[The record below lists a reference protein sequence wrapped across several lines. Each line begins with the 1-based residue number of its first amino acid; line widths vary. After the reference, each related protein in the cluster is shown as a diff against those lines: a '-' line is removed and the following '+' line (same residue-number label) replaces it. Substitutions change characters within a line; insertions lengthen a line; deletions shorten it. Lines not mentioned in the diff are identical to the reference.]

1 MASNLNPG
9 LSIIH
14 SNHLE
19 QLRTVAVAWIKSHPL
34 DVLDTEQFIV
44 QSNGMGQ
51 WLKLAL
57 ADDEGCGI
65 SAGLEMQ
72 LPGRYVWAAYRAVLG
87 ADIPEDSP
95 YDKERLK
102 WRLFRMLPGLQ
113 GETVF
118 APLNRFLSASDNAGE
133 LGGVQRERRLGQL
146 AGHLADLFD
155 QYQVYRADWL
165 EDWAAGRDHLTRIG
179 AAPLALPGEQR
190 WQAELWRRIRTDIPS
205 QLRGMSRSDLHQQFM
220 RQARALGDR
229 RPEGLPPR
237 VMVFG
242 ISALPR
248 QVIETLHAVSGF
260 CQVLLFV
267 QNPCRYFWADI
278 IEDKSL
284 LHIANARHAAKPN
297 MPDPLAP
304 DEIHAHA
311 NPLLAA
317 WGKQGRDYI
326 GLLYGYDAPE
336 RYDTAFPQIDLFD
349 DFTGGESPPLLLHQ
363 VQQAIL
369 DLTPLPTDP
378 ALRTQVAHTDPSI
391 RFVSAHSRQREVEI
405 LQDRLLYYFETL
417 ENLNPWEI
425 MVMAA
430 DIDAYAPHIEAVF
443 GNMPVE
449 DPRCIP
455 YTIADT
461 PHRDSIPL
469 VGAIETLLHLPDA
482 RMGVS
487 EIMDLLEVPAF
498 RNGFGLTEEDLPR
511 LAQWIEGAGI
521 CWGLTPEQRE
531 SFGMPSGLDQNTWT
545 FGVDRMLLGYAVGR
559 GGPWADIDPYDEVG
573 GLDAAL
579 VGPLAQLIDELEQFR
594 QILRPPATPAQWC
607 ARIRGMIQRC
617 LKADTEADLITF
629 NRLEDVLNLW
639 LDACTQAQMDQTI
652 SLAVVREFI
661 MEKMAAAGVS
671 QRFMAGKVNFGTLM
685 PMRAIPFRVVCL
697 LGMNDGEF
705 PRSHPPLDFDLM
717 AGRRLY
723 RPGDRSRREDDRYLF
738 LEALLSARERFYISY
753 VGRNIQD
760 NSERTP
766 SVLVGQLRDYLD
778 AGWQPAVDPD
788 SPDDIPDNLKDS
800 LTKVY
805 PLQPFSRSY
814 FEVQNHTSD
823 LELFTYAHEWRRAL
837 DAAGTPEAPWTPLA
851 APEDLTGPTLSDLI
865 RFMKNPV
872 KYFFNRRLS
881 IRFDPENETAV
892 DLEPFA
898 LDGLAPF
905 GLGGRL
911 LEAGLA
917 AGPEGAQAAVA
928 DTAQRMLRTGALPM
942 AGFGRLSANALIT
955 PVSGML
961 AHHHRLLA
969 RWPQA
974 CDPVEINLSLTREK
988 GDTRVVEDWLD
999 RVYKTDAGDGPE
1011 YSRWEFYPKSIPA
1024 KTIKPETY
1032 YILTGLWIR
1041 HLAGTAMGL
1050 DLESRLITPEDVI
1063 VLPPL
1068 TQNTAVSRLND
1079 MGQAWQQGLTFPMP
1093 ITAKTGLTYAG
1104 VMAAA
1109 KATGAAEDVKKARIA
1124 AQAVYEGGYNRSGEL
1139 AYDPCLQRIYPAF
1152 EEMWTASDNLFP
1164 TLSALLYAPLAE
1176 ALMHRR

>member
-1 MASNLNPG
+1 M
-9 LSIIH
+9 
-14 SNHLE
+14 E
-19 QLRTVAVAWIKSHPL
+19 WIKSHPL

-44 QSNGMGQ
+44 QSTGMGQ

-57 ADDEGCGI
+57 ADDAGCGI

-72 LPGRYVWAAYRAVLG
+72 LPGRYVWTAYRAVLG
-87 ADIPEDSP
+87 DDIPEVSP

-102 WRLFRMLPGLQ
+102 WRLFRMLPGLR
-113 GETVF
+113 GEKKF
-118 APLNRFLSASDNAGE
+118 APLNRFLEAGATGD
-133 LGGVQRERRLGQL
+133 GGVQHERRLDQL

-165 EDWAAGRDHLTRIG
+165 EDWAAGRDRLTRIG
-179 AAPLALPGEQR
+179 AAPLALPEDQG
-190 WQAELWRRIRTDIPS
+190 WQPELWRRIRADIPTA
-205 QLRGMSRSDLHQQFM
+205 LRGMSRSDLHQQFM

-229 RPEGLPPR
+229 RPAGLPPR

-248 QVIETLHAVSGF
+248 QVIETLHGVSGF

-278 IEDKSL
+278 IEDKAL
-284 LHIANARHAAKPN
+284 LRIENARHATKPN

-304 DEIHAHA
+304 DQIHQHA

-326 GLLYGYDAPE
+326 GLLYGYDTPE
-336 RYDTAFPQIDLFD
+336 NYDTAFPQIDLFEE
-349 DFTGGESPPLLLHQ
+349 FTGVDDPPLLLHQ

-369 DLTPLPTDP
+369 DLTPLPVDP
-378 ALRTQVAHTDPSI
+378 ALRPKVFRNDPSI
-391 RFVSAHSRQREVEI
+391 RFASAHSRQREVEI

-417 ENLNPWEI
+417 EELTPWEI

-443 GNMPVE
+443 GNMSVE
-449 DPRCIP
+449 DPRFIP

-461 PHRDSIPL
+461 PNRESVPL
-469 VGAIETLLHLPDA
+469 VGAIDTLLHLPDA

-498 RNGFGLTEEDLPR
+498 RRGFGLTEEDLPR

-521 CWGLTPEQRE
+521 SWGLTPEQRE
-531 SFGMPSGLDQNTWT
+531 SFGMPPGLDQNTWA
-545 FGVDRMLLGYAVGR
+545 FGMDRMLLGYAVGR
-559 GGPWADIDPYDEVG
+559 GTPWAGIEPYDEVG

-579 VGPLAQLIDELEQFR
+579 VGPLAQLIDQLEQFR
-594 QILRPPATPAQWC
+594 QILRTPATPVQWC
-607 ARIRGMIQRC
+607 VRIRGMVQRC
-617 LKADTEADLITF
+617 FKPDAEADLITF

-639 LDACTQAQMDQTI
+639 LDACTQAQMDGRV
-652 SLAVVREFI
+652 SLAVVRDHI
-661 MEKMAAAGVS
+661 MGKMAAAGVS

-705 PRSHPPLDFDLM
+705 PRSHPSLDFDLM
-717 AGRRLY
+717 AGRGLY
-723 RPGDRSRREDDRYLF
+723 RPGDRSRREDDCYLF
-738 LEALLSARERFYISY
+738 LEALLSARERLYISY
-753 VGRNIQD
+753 IGRSIRD
-760 NSERTP
+760 NSQRSP

-778 AGWQPAVDPD
+778 AGWQLAVDPD
-788 SPDDIPDNLKDS
+788 LPDDIPEKLKDR
-800 LTKVY
+800 LTKAY
-805 PLQPFSRSY
+805 PLQPFSPSY
-814 FEVQNHTSD
+814 FEAQGQTSAS
-823 LELFTYAHEWRRAL
+823 ELFTYAHEWRRAL
-837 DAAGTPEAPWTPLA
+837 DVVGNQGNAWTPLA
-851 APEDLTGPTLSDLI
+851 VPEDLTGLTLSDLT

-898 LDGLAPF
+898 LDFLAPF
-905 GLGGRL
+905 GLGGQL

-917 AGPEGAQAAVA
+917 AGPDGAHAAVT

-942 AGFGRLSANALIT
+942 AGFGRLSADTLIV

-961 AHHHRLLA
+961 AHHHALLA
-969 RWPQA
+969 RWSQA
-974 CDPVEINLSLTREK
+974 CDPVEINLSLTSEE
-988 GDTRVVEDWLD
+988 GDTLVVADWLD
-999 RVYKTDAGDGPE
+999 RVYQTDAGDGSE
-1011 YSRWEFYPKSIPA
+1011 YSRWEFYPKPISA
-1024 KTIKPETY
+1024 RKFKPEQC
-1032 YILTGLWIR
+1032 YILTALWIK

-1050 DLESRLITPEDVI
+1050 DLESHLITPEDVI
-1063 VLPPL
+1063 VLPSL
-1068 TQNTAVSRLND
+1068 EKKTAVSRLND
-1079 MGQAWQQGLTFPMP
+1079 MAQAWQQGLTFPMP

-1104 VMAAA
+1104 GMVAA

-1124 AQAVYEGGYNRSGEL
+1124 AQAVYEGGYSRSGEL
-1139 AYDPCLQRIYPAF
+1139 AYDPYLRRVYPAF
-1152 EEMWTASDNLFP
+1152 DELWTACNTLFP
-1164 TLSALLYAPLAE
+1164 ALSERLYAPLVR
-1176 ALMHRR
+1176 ALMNGSA